1 MAIWLNR
8 AGSKGEFE
16 TKFLN
21 DKKIYLTWSIVDR
34 DLRELKNIDDLRSWH
49 QEHYNSS
56 VKASTNYSSQIWKF
70 LNSMKI
76 GDLVILPSKIKSTVH
91 LGKITSECLFE
102 PNALDQYKHYR
113 TIEWL
118 KIDAPR
124 SDFEQDI
131 LYSFGAFSTIAQIS
145 RNESE
150 SRIKNYLKTGKKQIF
165 SKEILNDE
173 TLKNTDELNQ
183 IDLEDELN
191 RKIHDYIERKF
202 KGYEMQKLIAA
213 ILEAKGYATIV
224 PVKGPDNGVDILAGK
239 GKDDFGFLSPKII
252 VQVKTQ
258 DSQISNDE
266 INKLL
271 GALDQHKAE
280 FGILVSWSGFKSSFE
295 KNKISNYFKIR
306 LWDSRDVIQEL
317 IQNYENVDE
326 DIKVKIPLKRI
337 WALNVE
343 E

>member
-21 DKKIYLTWSIVDR
+21 DKNIYLTWSIVDG
-34 DLRELKNIDDLRSWH
+34 DLRAIKTIEDLRTWH
-49 QEHYNSS
+49 QERYNSS

-70 LNSMKI
+70 LNLMKI
-76 GDLVILPSKIKSTVH
+76 GDLVVLPSKIKSTVH
-91 LGKITSECLFE
+91 IGKITSECLFDSK
-102 PNALDQYKHYR
+102 ALDQYKHYR

-145 RNESE
+145 RNDSE
-150 SRIKNYLKTGKKQIF
+150 KRINNYLKTGKKQIL
-165 SKEILNDE
+165 SKVNNNDE
-173 TLKNTDELNQ
+173 NNKNTDELIQ

-191 RKIHDYIERKF
+191 RKIHEYVERKF
-202 KGYEMQKLIAA
+202 KGYEMQELIAA

-224 PVKGPDNGVDILAGK
+224 PGKGADNGVDILAGK

-258 DSQISNDE
+258 DTQISNDE

-280 FGILVSWSGFKSSFE
+280 FGILVSWSGFKNSFE

-306 LWDSRDVIQEL
+306 LWDSRDVIKEL
-317 IQNYENVDE
+317 IQNYEKIDE
-326 DIKVKIPLKRI
+326 DIRFKIPLKRI
-337 WALNVE
+337 WSLNVE